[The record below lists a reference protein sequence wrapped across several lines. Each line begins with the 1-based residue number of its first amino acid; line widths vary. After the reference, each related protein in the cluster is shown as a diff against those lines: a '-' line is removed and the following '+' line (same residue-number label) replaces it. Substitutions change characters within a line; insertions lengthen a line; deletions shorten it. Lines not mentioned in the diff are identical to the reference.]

1 MKNLVE
7 KIQELEVK
15 LEKKEDDE
23 ISGFE
28 RTKRFVKEEASKTKD
43 EFQIKSREKEITFDT
58 DSLLVHVRQATYVD
72 FKNNSLDREKS
83 VDSVE
88 VAYSKAVNGVEP
100 NIQNLKF
107 LNPNEFVA
115 GQIHTRL
122 DQWKSLMH
130 DTCLATTIFD

>member
-43 EFQIKSREKEITFDT
+43 EFQIKSWEITFDT

-72 FKNNSLDREKS
+72 FKNNSLDREKL

-88 VAYSKAVNGVEP
+88 VAYSKAV
-100 NIQNLKF
+100 
-107 LNPNEFVA
+107 
-115 GQIHTRL
+115 
-122 DQWKSLMH
+122 WSL
-130 DTCLATTIFD
+130 IFKI

>member
-43 EFQIKSREKEITFDT
+43 EFQIKSWEITFDT
-58 DSLLVHVRQATYVD
+58 DSLLVHVRQAAYVD
-72 FKNNSLDREKS
+72 FKNNSLDREKL

-88 VAYSKAVNGVEP
+88 VAYSKAV
-100 NIQNLKF
+100 
-107 LNPNEFVA
+107 
-115 GQIHTRL
+115 
-122 DQWKSLMH
+122 WSL
-130 DTCLATTIFD
+130 IFKI

>member
-15 LEKKEDDE
+15 LGKKEDDE

-43 EFQIKSREKEITFDT
+43 EFQIKSWGKEITFDT
-58 DSLLVHVRQATYVD
+58 DSLLVHVRQAAYVD
-72 FKNNSLDREKS
+72 FKNNSLDREKL

-88 VAYSKAVNGVEP
+88 VAYSKAV
-100 NIQNLKF
+100 
-107 LNPNEFVA
+107 
-115 GQIHTRL
+115 
-122 DQWKSLMH
+122 WSL
-130 DTCLATTIFD
+130 IFKI